1 MKLKIFFKNAITLQ
15 RVGFESRGL
24 YKPFVKDFVGI
35 NLVDDHESYLTEEGP
50 MLLRLVQQQQKWMSL
65 FLNKVESLY
74 EIVDAEART

>member
-1 MKLKIFFKNAITLQ
+1 MKLKIFFKNAITLE

-35 NLVDDHESYLTEEGP
+35 NLVDDHESYLTEDGP
-50 MLLRLVQQQQKWMSL
+50 MLLRLVAAAEVNVAV
-65 FLNKVESLY
+65 LNKVESLD